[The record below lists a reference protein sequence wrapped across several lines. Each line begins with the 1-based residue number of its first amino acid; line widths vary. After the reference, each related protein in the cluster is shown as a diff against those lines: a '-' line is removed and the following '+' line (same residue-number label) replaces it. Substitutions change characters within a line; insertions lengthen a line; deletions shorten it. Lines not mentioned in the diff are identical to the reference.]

1 MSDRAKSELKHSDRL
16 VSLDAYRGLV
26 MFVLAASG
34 FGIAKTAGNLPDNDL
49 LQYLKFHTT
58 HPEWNSQLSLFG
70 FSLWDMIQPA
80 FMFMVGVSLPYSN
93 AKRAERGDSFALRLR
108 HALWRVLLL
117 VLLGVFLQSQR
128 KPETNWIF
136 TNVLSQ
142 IGLGYAFLFLLAGKS
157 FRLQATVGA
166 VVLAGYWIAM
176 VVLPTD
182 AVNYAAHFE
191 NGTSFPQQ
199 FDVWLLNQFPRT
211 NPFEAHAYATL
222 NFVPSIVTMLLGLMS
237 GQLLQDDKL
246 SSGTKV
252 TRLLLGGLACLAVGV
267 LWRFLGCPIVN
278 KLWTPSWT
286 LFSGAYV
293 IWFLAAMY
301 WLVDVKGWKRWTFP
315 LVVVGLNPIT
325 MYFMSM
331 TTRRWVSDSL
341 KTHLPN
347 GWFAGDFGPVVQSC
361 LIVGIFWMILYWM
374 YRNRIFVRI

>member
-1 MSDRAKSELKHSDRL
+1 MSDRAQKELGQSTRL

-34 FGIAKTAGNLPDNDL
+34 FGIAKTANALPDNDL

-58 HPEWNSQLSLFG
+58 HPQWHSQFNLIG
-70 FSLWDMIQPA
+70 VSLWDMIQPA

-93 AKRAERGDSFALRLR
+93 SKRTERGDSYLGRMR
-108 HALWRVLLL
+108 HAWLRALLL

-128 KPETNWIF
+128 KPETNWLF

-142 IGLGYAFLFLLAGKS
+142 IGLGYGLLFLLAGKS
-157 FRLQATVGA
+157 FRIQAIVGG
-166 VVLAGYWIAM
+166 VVLLTYWLAM
-176 VVLPTD
+176 ITLPTD
-182 AVNYAAHFE
+182 VVGFAAHFE

-199 FDVWLLNQFPRT
+199 FDLWLLNQFPR
-211 NPFEAHAYATL
+211 PKEFEGHAYATL
-222 NFVPSIVTMLLGLMS
+222 NFVPSLATMLLGLMS
-237 GQLLQDDKL
+237 GQVLQDKQL
-246 SSGTKV
+246 SSGTKIQ
-252 TRLLLGGLACLAVGV
+252 RLLLGGLVCLAVAV
-267 LWRFLGCPIVN
+267 VWSFLGCPIIK
-278 KLWTPSWT
+278 KLWTPSWA

-293 IWFLAAMY
+293 IWFLALMY
-301 WLVDVKGWKRWTFP
+301 WVVDVVGLKRWTFP

-331 TTRRWVSDSL
+331 TTRRWVSDNL

-347 GWFAGDFGPVVQSC
+347 AWLAEPYGPMVESC
-361 LIVGIFWMILYWM
+361 LIVAVFWLILFWM